1 MKRLSPFRPSLL
13 ACVIALAPLDALADI
28 FEDMESYRFGSLVNL
43 DSTCARAPH
52 RIRFSPDRSR
62 ATFNWAA
69 DITSYLG
76 ERARE
81 ARYTVLGHDDTTIT
95 MQLNGE
101 QRRTASGEAVVW
113 ILRPITRPE
122 GYCWGRTDWP
132 AGRCA
137 WTQIRCEPPAPIS

>member
-1 MKRLSPFRPSLL
+1 MRFLPPLFACLL
-13 ACVIALAPLDALADI
+13 AFSPLAAQADI
-28 FEDMESYRFGSLVNL
+28 FEALEGQLFGGLTSV
-43 DSTCARAPH
+43 DSSCAKAPH
-52 RIRFSPDRSR
+52 RIRFSHDRSR

-95 MQLNGE
+95 MQLDGE

-113 ILRPITRPE
+113 ILSPITRPE

-132 AGRCA
+132 AGRCVGA
-137 WTQIRCEPPAPIS
+137 HIRCEGPSPTS

>member
-13 ACVIALAPLDALADI
+13 ACVVALAPLGALADI
-28 FEDMESYRFGSLVNL
+28 FDEIESHRFGSLASP

-62 ATFNWAA
+62 ATFHWAA

-76 ERARE
+76 EQNRE
-81 ARYTVLGHDDTTIT
+81 AGYTVLGYDDTAIT
-95 MQLNGE
+95 MQLDGE

-132 AGRCA
+132 TGRCVGA
-137 WTQIRCEPPAPIS
+137 HIRCETLAPTS